1 MYPIDEVLNKKLN
14 GLHYYNRIILPFKAH
29 FLKVIVSANIIT
41 DFSPNSKKI
50 FIREK
55 EEFTSVYFLD
65 YKDLNDALSKYEA
78 IKMVVVEKS
87 KDIFDFNNHIKL
99 SLYLEDQHHVKI
111 EKCDQDIILLE

>member
-1 MYPIDEVLNKKLN
+1 MYPINQVLNNKLT

-50 FIREK
+50 YIREK

-65 YKDLNDALSKYEA
+65 YKDLKDVLSKYEA
-78 IKMVVVEKS
+78 IKMVVVEKG
-87 KDIFDFNNHIKL
+87 KDVFDFKNHIKI
-99 SLYLEDQHHVKI
+99 SLYLERGHKVKI